1 MASGRWSFLAW
12 LDEDEAA
19 DVESAKV
26 VTLYAI
32 AEDRWDLVR
41 YLLYP
46 LVQCCTDS
54 TPPEMSSL
62 PEDAKQ
68 APWRS
73 DLMHE
78 GQTPLDIQSFMR
90 AWRTSVLYTL
100 QDRL

>member
-12 LDEDEAA
+12 VDGDEAV
-19 DVESAKV
+19 DVESARV

-62 PEDAKQ
+62 PEDVKVD
-68 APWRS
+68 PWRS

-78 GQTPLDIQSFMR
+78 GQTPLDIPSFMR
-90 AWRTSVLYTL
+90 ARRTSVLYTFR
-100 QDRL
+100 DRL